1 MFKEAGFTFVYAVLA
16 GCGLY
21 LYEHALTHET
31 CFSVLV
37 AAWVTVSV
45 LNHLS
50 AQKKQQEPKDKA
62 YATQHPRKFVAKRL
76 LRAALLAVP
85 LFLDVF
91 TSSNDEVL
99 STQTGLR
106 HEQLAEDSVRCGG
119 ASVGFIFV
127 LILQRNILLAN
138 TSELRRFLFILA
150 GMSMSVGPLLAIREA
165 DGRALAATTAALR
178 ILWMC
183 LMSTHVISD
192 VTDPVSTVHVLRVLS
207 FGVIYSVAANVN
219 SCLMCVFPIVSD
231 RCCSLGTVHR
241 FSGMGLGVLCWSLF
255 QMQSPLLA
263 LSVLTLGAW

>member
-1 MFKEAGFTFVYAVLA
+1 MYLLMSPRLFTKLMYIEVGLTFLYAVLA
-16 GCGLY
+16 ASGLY

-62 YATQHPRKFVAKRL
+62 YATQHPRKFVAKRM

-119 ASVGFIFV
+119 ASLGFIFV
-127 LILQRNILLAN
+127 VILQRNVLLAN
-138 TSELRRFLFILA
+138 TSALRKFLFVLA
-150 GMSMSVGPLLAIREA
+150 GLTLSVGPLLAMGQAE
-165 DGRALAATTAALR
+165 GRALAATTAGLR
-178 ILWMC
+178 LLWMC

-192 VTDPVSTVHVLRVLS
+192 VTNPVSTVHVLRVLS
-207 FGVIYSVAANVN
+207 FGVIFSVAANVN
-219 SCLMCVFPIVSD
+219 SCLMCV
-231 RCCSLGTVHR
+231 
-241 FSGMGLGVLCWSLF
+241 
-255 QMQSPLLA
+255 
-263 LSVLTLGAW
+263 